1 MTRST
6 RKKDYIIEQI
16 ANQFEDT
23 YFWPRQLGEA
33 LSCMN
38 RYNDTGHQFAGIDYS
53 LKTPT
58 GRILNIDSKVKYKGC
73 LNKVMETPCFEMT
86 IRNAA
91 DDVQDGWFAADGM
104 KTDYYEIICLSC
116 TTDDDRKLSAFEQ
129 ITGIDILWVQ
139 KNELIKYVEQ
149 YTSIE
154 DLKYDAKI
162 LRECFDQGE
171 SYDIFDQ
178 LIYDGRPKTRM
189 RYKHQKFHMTYSP
202 TIEEQPVNLIVY
214 RDALLKLKG
223 TRHWIVTKDYVKN
236 EIHEVK

>member
-1 MTRST
+1 MSYST
-6 RKKDYIIEQI
+6 RKRDYIIEQI

-33 LSCMN
+33 ISCMN
-38 RYNDTGHQFAGIDYS
+38 RYTDTEHQFVGIDYS

-73 LNKVMETPCFEMT
+73 LNKVMQTPCFEMT

-91 DDVQDGWFAADGM
+91 DDIQDGWFVADGM
-104 KTDYYEIICLSC
+104 KTDYYEIVCLSC
-116 TTDDDRKLSAFEQ
+116 TTNDDTKLSAFDQ
-129 ITGIDILWVQ
+129 LTGIDILWVQ
-139 KNELIKYVEQ
+139 KNELIKYIQQ

-154 DLKYDAKI
+154 DLKRDAKT
-162 LRECFDQGE
+162 LRECFDRGE